1 MNEGDGKHDNP
12 TVDEGGEFDPRA
24 AATLLEQT
32 TRRAQRQFAFPSPLL
47 SLIQAAALL
56 AAYGAIWLSVR
67 GQNPYSGPS
76 GTALVELYT
85 FVAVAAIAVGLDG
98 GAQGPGS
105 PGAHRDRDGYRP
117 SLSRRPFSLCTSS
130 WARSGLTDSA
140 LRSSTAS
147 FRPWGR

>member
-1 MNEGDGKHDNP
+1 MNGKDEQLKTP
-12 TVDEGGEFDPRA
+12 TDDEGGEFDPRA

-32 TRRAQRQFAFPSPLL
+32 TRRARRQLAFPSPLL
-47 SLIQAAALL
+47 SLIQAGALL

-98 GAQGPGS
+98 RGGRARGP
-105 PGAHRDRDGYRP
+105 R
-117 SLSRRPFSLCTSS
+117 
-130 WARSGLTDSA
+130 
-140 LRSSTAS
+140 
-147 FRPWGR
+147 GRTPP